1 MSFETRQAAGRDL
14 AAALRPYVHGDAVVL
29 GISRGGLVVAA
40 EVAHALRMPLDVLVV
55 HKIVA
60 PGHPHTRLG
69 VVAEPT
75 HVVLTGGQGHAATDA
90 AWLRSAV
97 ANGLEDV
104 HRRAGAY
111 RGTRERQTLTGRQVI
126 VVDDSAAT
134 GMTVRAAVQAARAAG
149 AREII
154 VALPVAPACVV
165 DQIRA
170 QVDRVVCLATPGQL
184 IWHDLHYP
192 SPGGIGDEEMSRL
205 LEQQTAAAI

>member
-14 AAALRPYVHGDAVVL
+14 ATALRPYVHGDAVVL

-40 EVAHALRMPLDVLVV
+40 EVAHALRVPLDVLVV
-55 HKIVA
+55 HKIGA
-60 PGHPHTRLG
+60 PGHTHTHLG

-75 HVVLTGGQGHAATDA
+75 HVVLTGCQGHAATDS
-90 AWLRSAV
+90 AWLRRAV
-97 ANGLEDV
+97 AHAVEDV

-111 RGTRERQTLTGRQVI
+111 RGRRERRTLAGHQVI

-154 VALPVAPACVV
+154 VALPVAPTCVIE
-165 DQIRA
+165 QIRP
-170 QVDRVVCLATPGQL
+170 QVDRVVCLATPGHL
-184 IWHDLHYP
+184 IWHGLHYP
-192 SPGGIGDEEMSRL
+192 SPGEIGDEEMSRL
-205 LEQQTAAAI
+205 LEQETAAAM